1 MGKYVLKRILTI
13 IPMMLVLSFLVFW
26 VMSLTGDPAST
37 LAGSEASAEDI
48 ELLRE
53 SMGLN
58 DPLIVRYFRYL
69 SGVLHGDFGQGLYG
83 NDVLDEFLV
92 RIPYTIQLACASM
105 FITVIIA
112 IPLGIIAAV
121 RQNKLTDTV
130 LSSIAICGISIPGFW
145 LGLMLIIVFAVQ
157 LRWLPTSGATDGFKS
172 IILPAFCA
180 GISNASLVMRMTRSS
195 MIDNLNADFLR
206 TARAKGVSER
216 MVILKHALKNA
227 LIPIITIVG
236 SQFSILMGGTVVVE
250 SVFAWPGV
258 GSYLITSIRSNDYN
272 MVTGFVLLTT
282 VFIAGVLLVVDI
294 LYAFVDPRIKARYT
308 TKVA

>member
-105 FITVIIA
+105 LITVIIA

-157 LRWLPTSGATDGFKS
+157 LRWLPTSGATDGFRS

>member
-112 IPLGIIAAV
+112 IPLGVIAAV

-157 LRWLPTSGATDGFKS
+157 LRWLPTSGATDGFRS

>member
-157 LRWLPTSGATDGFKS
+157 LRWLPTSGATDGFRS

-282 VFIAGVLLVVDI
+282 VFVAGVLLVVDI

>member
-157 LRWLPTSGATDGFKS
+157 LRWLPTSGATDGFRS